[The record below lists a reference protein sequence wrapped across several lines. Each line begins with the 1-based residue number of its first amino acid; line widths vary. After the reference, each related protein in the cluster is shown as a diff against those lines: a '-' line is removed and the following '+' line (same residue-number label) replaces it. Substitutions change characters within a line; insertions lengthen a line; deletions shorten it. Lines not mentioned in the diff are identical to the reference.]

1 MTPRARRPLRF
12 CASACCDL
20 RPVSCPA
27 EYRPPTTHLLPLPSK
42 SSTPFV
48 HRHLIPVVVLLLP
61 LPSNC
66 FRIRR
71 PRAFP
76 AARALLLSSVRRSSF
91 DLPARVA
98 PLCIYTDIFFIYVMF
113 THVPVPVTGPDAD
126 ANRCPEALRF
136 AFFASSVPGLC
147 LLLGSLSLPLSLS
160 PSLPL
165 FLSLLQHA
173 LHALVPPL
181 PIHPHSPLP
190 FLLSLDAPLSLS
202 GVCSRA
208 CLDSPEGLAHLIP
221 PLPPHIVLLYHHNL
235 YSHMSRSRTHGRTV
249 GRICSAAF
257 LFCCT
262 LPPASRLLPAD

>member
-181 PIHPHSPLP
+181 PIHPHSPLS
-190 FLLSLDAPLSLS
+190 FHSLAAR
-202 GVCSRA
+202 VCGRT
-208 CLDSPEGLAHLIP
+208 CLDSPAGLAHLLAP
-221 PLPPHIVLLYHHNL
+221 
-235 YSHMSRSRTHGRTV
+235 RS
-249 GRICSAAF
+249 S
-257 LFCCT
+257 
-262 LPPASRLLPAD
+262 LLPLFLLLT